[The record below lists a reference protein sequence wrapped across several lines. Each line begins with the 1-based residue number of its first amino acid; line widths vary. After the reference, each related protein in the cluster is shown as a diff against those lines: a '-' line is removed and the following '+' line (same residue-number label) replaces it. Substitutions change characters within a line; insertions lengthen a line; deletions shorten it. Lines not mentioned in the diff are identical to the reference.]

1 MTTGN
6 GNDTLYL
13 CNALNKGFVFGFD
26 VQSAAINNTDKLLK
40 DNKKENYRLF
50 NESHE
55 NINVTLKNY
64 KGKISLILFNL
75 GYLPNGDK
83 NIMTNH
89 ISTVN
94 AIKNSFEMLNNKGI
108 ILIVIYPH
116 EEGKREGTYIKK
128 YLEDNNINY
137 NEYHNTDNIN
147 APYLIEIKR
156 GN

>member
-1 MTTGN
+1 M
-6 GNDTLYL
+6 DLS
-13 CNALNKGFVFGFD
+13 
-26 VQSAAINNTDKLLK
+26 QSAAINNTDKLLK

-108 ILIVIYPH
+108 ILIVIFPSSW
-116 EEGKREGTYIKK
+116 G
-128 YLEDNNINY
+128 
-137 NEYHNTDNIN
+137 
-147 APYLIEIKR
+147 
-156 GN
+156 